1 MVYFLYIYHL
11 GQQAPDWHCCPFGY
25 IIGNTV
31 IISGTVLLQIN
42 NVVTI
47 SYQAYIDVIT
57 SAVKACIR
65 MILQKEHHGGCV
77 FWYGV

>member
-25 IIGNTV
+25 IIGNAV

-47 SYQAYIDVIT
+47 VI
-57 SAVKACIR
+57 AH
-65 MILQKEHHGGCV
+65 ILI
-77 FWYGV
+77 